1 MRSKFFAMVAV
12 VGLALMAP
20 AAPVSAADA
29 PPTDWV
35 SVDTVLV
42 NRLGG
47 VSVSGEFSC
56 AATFE
61 LLKAGQ
67 LEAMEETEEGDRWY
81 TIEAPNL
88 ETDEVLLFVNADN
101 YTVTQPAGKRLMIKV
116 QHGSS
121 RMTPCYTTTRETWDG
136 NTISEDMCPT
146 SEGPCRWETDRYAY
160 DREKFGPLFDYSDNG
175 KFKVGNL
182 NVEVYDYGVMVAL
195 YRAATELEP
204 AHWEFHTAPYAADV
218 YFNDIVRAVGYR

>member
-1 MRSKFFAMVAV
+1 MRKRSKFFAMVAAM
-12 VGLALMAP
+12 GLALMTP

-35 SVDTVLV
+35 SVDKVLV

-67 LEAMEETEEGDRWY
+67 LEAMEETQEGDRWY
-81 TIEAPNL
+81 TIDAPNL

-116 QHGSS
+116 QHESS
-121 RMTPCYTTTRETWDG
+121 RMTPCYITQRETPDG
-136 NTISEDMCPT
+136 NTISEDKCPT
-146 SEGPCRWETDRYAY
+146 FGGPCRWETDRYAY
-160 DREKFGPLFDYSDNG
+160 DRAAYGPLFDYSDNG

-182 NVEVYDYGVMVAL
+182 NVEVYDYSVVVML
-195 YRAATELEP
+195 YRASTGQ
-204 AHWEFHTAPYAADV
+204 WEFHTSPYAADV
-218 YFNDIVRAVGYR
+218 YFNSVIRAVGYR